1 MQTRNAPEPLPAT
14 PGAGDRGATPE
25 STGQPITTLPLRRKN
40 VLIAVGVYAAGVAA
54 AFFWAYDLFGMVFD
68 LISNK
73 CAAKRDFTVE
83 CEVIPP
89 PNSALF
95 GLLIAGGGMTLAL
108 VCALVIAAAAAVTR
122 RNAWI
127 WPAIALPVIVAS
139 GAIGHFLVN
148 SAIGG

>member
-1 MQTRNAPEPLPAT
+1 M
-14 PGAGDRGATPE
+14 
-25 STGQPITTLPLRRKN
+25 
-40 VLIAVGVYAAGVAA
+40 LIAVGVYAAGVAV
-54 AFFWAYDLFGMVFD
+54 AFLWAFDLFGKVFE

-83 CEVIPP
+83 CEVVPP
-89 PNSALF
+89 PSSALW

-127 WPAIALPVIVAS
+127 WPAIALPVILVS

-148 SAIGG
+148 SAIAG

>member
-1 MQTRNAPEPLPAT
+1 MPPVQREAADQPVAAVGSQPL
-14 PGAGDRGATPE
+14 D
-25 STGQPITTLPLRRKN
+25 RKN
-40 VLIAVGVYAAGVAA
+40 VLIAVGVYALNVVVA
-54 AFFWAYDLFGMVFD
+54 FLWAYDLFGKVFD
-68 LISNK
+68 LIHNK

-89 PNSALF
+89 SNSALW

-108 VCALVIAAAAAVTR
+108 VCALVLAAAAAVTR

-127 WPAIALPVIVAS
+127 WPAIALPIVVIA
-139 GAIGHFLVN
+139 GAAGHFLVN

>member
-1 MQTRNAPEPLPAT
+1 MPAFGEERGVPSPSADGTGTGAALGAQPL
-14 PGAGDRGATPE
+14 D
-25 STGQPITTLPLRRKN
+25 RKN
-40 VLIAVGVYAAGVAA
+40 VLIAAAVYALGVAV
-54 AFFWAYDLFGMVFD
+54 AFFWAYDLFGKVFD
-68 LISNK
+68 LIHNK

-89 PNSALF
+89 SNSALW

-122 RNAWI
+122 RNAWL
-127 WPAIALPVIVAS
+127 WPAIALPVIVVS

-148 SAIGG
+148 SAVGG